1 MLFATLTVA
10 ELVCCLTGDGGNAAD
25 REEKAMLRLTGI
37 VGHASDLDIADK
49 LHDLSHHGRV
59 ESVVLSRSDT
69 QRHRLRVRT
78 DRGTECAVALA
89 RTEHLSQ
96 GAVLL
101 LEDDRAI
108 VVRMEEEYWLPL
120 APRDAATALEL
131 GYHAG
136 NLHWRVRFDG
146 DILNVALEGP
156 EAGYIARIEPLLAD
170 GRVRRLDDA

>member
-1 MLFATLTVA
+1 
-10 ELVCCLTGDGGNAAD
+10 
-25 REEKAMLRLTGI
+25 MLRLTGI
-37 VGHASDLDIADK
+37 VGHASDSDIADK
-49 LHDLSHHGRV
+49 LHDLGHHGHV
-59 ESVVLSRSDT
+59 ESVVLSRADT

-78 DRGTECAVALA
+78 DRGSECAIALPRNA
-89 RTEHLSQ
+89 HLSQ

-108 VVRMEEEYWLPL
+108 VVRMEEESWLPL
-120 APRDAATALEL
+120 IPRDAATALEL

-156 EAGYIARIEPLLAD
+156 EADYIARIESFLAD
-170 GRVRRLDDA
+170 GRVKKVADA